1 MKLIFRTLSTLLIL
15 VIGVVLGVFAV
26 ARFHDGPLEG
36 ALAIVAAGPFDSGE
50 MQTGME
56 EPDWVF
62 LRDYST
68 VEFQL
73 LDPVRSRTTWIME
86 HEGRIF
92 IPSGYMN
99 SFLGKVWKHWPKEAE
114 EDGRAILRVDGK
126 LYERQMVRIRDET
139 VATPVLNEL
148 GRKYV
153 GGASI
158 PFQQVASGDIWLF
171 ELRPRN

>member
-1 MKLIFRTLSTLLIL
+1 MKWTLRILGGFVLL
-15 VIGVVLGVFAV
+15 VVVLVVGLFAV
-26 ARFHDGPLEG
+26 ARIHDGPLEG
-36 ALAIVAAGPFDSGE
+36 GLAIVAAGAFKSGDL
-50 MQTGME
+50 QSDPE
-56 EPDWVF
+56 EPDWSF

-99 SFLGKVWKHWPKEAE
+99 SIGGKIWKHWPKEAE
-114 EDGRAILRVDGK
+114 EDGRALLRVDGK
-126 LYERQMVRIRDET
+126 LYERQLVRIREGD
-139 VATPVLNEL
+139 VVPAILAEL

-153 GGASI
+153 PG
-158 PFQQVASGDIWLF
+158 GDIPVEQVTSGNLWLF
-171 ELRPRN
+171 ELRPRG

>member
-1 MKLIFRTLSTLLIL
+1 MKWTLRILGGFVLL
-15 VIGVVLGVFAV
+15 VVVLVVGLFAV
-26 ARFHDGPLEG
+26 ARIHDGPLEG
-36 ALAIVAAGPFDSGE
+36 GLAIVAAGAFKSGDL
-50 MQTGME
+50 QSDPE
-56 EPDWVF
+56 EPDWSF

-99 SFLGKVWKHWPKEAE
+99 SIGGKIWKHWPKEAE
-114 EDGRAILRVDGK
+114 EDGRALLRVDGM
-126 LYERQMVRIRDET
+126 LYERQLVRIREGD
-139 VATPVLNEL
+139 VVPAILAEL

-153 GGASI
+153 PG
-158 PFQQVASGDIWLF
+158 GDIPVEQVTSGNLWLF
-171 ELRPRN
+171 ELRPRG

>member
-1 MKLIFRTLSTLLIL
+1 MKIIFRTLSTLLIL
-15 VIGVVLGVFAV
+15 VIGVVLGVFVV

-36 ALAIVAAGPFDSGE
+36 ALAIVAAGPFDSGD
-50 MQTGME
+50 MQMGME
-56 EPDWVF
+56 EPDWAFV
-62 LRDYST
+62 RDYST

-114 EDGRAILRVDGK
+114 EDGRVLLRVDGK
-126 LYERQMVRIRDET
+126 LYERQMVRIRDEA
-139 VATPVLNEL
+139 VATPVLSEL

-153 GGASI
+153 VGPPI

-171 ELRPRN
+171 ELRPRS

>member
-1 MKLIFRTLSTLLIL
+1 MKWTLRILGGFVLL
-15 VIGVVLGVFAV
+15 VVVLVVGLFAV
-26 ARFHDGPLEG
+26 ARIHDGPLEG
-36 ALAIVAAGPFDSGE
+36 GLAIVAAGAFKSGDL
-50 MQTGME
+50 QSDPE
-56 EPDWVF
+56 EPDWSF

-86 HEGRIF
+86 HDGRIF

-148 GRKYV
+148 GRKYG

-158 PFQQVASGDIWLF
+158 PFQQVESGDIWLF
-171 ELRPRN
+171 ELRPRR

>member
-1 MKLIFRTLSTLLIL
+1 MKWTLRILGGFVLL
-15 VIGVVLGVFAV
+15 VVVLVVGLFAV
-26 ARFHDGPLEG
+26 ARIHDGPLEG
-36 ALAIVAAGPFDSGE
+36 GLAIVAAGAFKSGDL
-50 MQTGME
+50 QSDPE
-56 EPDWVF
+56 EPDWSF

-99 SFLGKVWKHWPKEAE
+99 SLLGKIWKHWPKEAE
-114 EDGRAILRVDGK
+114 EDGRALLRVDGK
-126 LYERQMVRIRDET
+126 LYERQLVRIEDEG

-148 GRKYV
+148 GRKYG

-171 ELRPRN
+171 ELRPRR

>member
-1 MKLIFRTLSTLLIL
+1 MKWTLRILGGFVLL
-15 VIGVVLGVFAV
+15 VVVLVVGLFAV
-26 ARFHDGPLEG
+26 ARIHDGPLEG
-36 ALAIVAAGPFDSGE
+36 GLAIVAAGAFKSGDL
-50 MQTGME
+50 QSDPE
-56 EPDWVF
+56 EPDWSF

-99 SFLGKVWKHWPKEAE
+99 SIGGKIWKHWPKEAE
-114 EDGRAILRVDGK
+114 EDGRALLRVDGK
-126 LYERQMVRIRDET
+126 LYERQLVRIREGA
-139 VATPVLNEL
+139 VVPAILAEL

-153 GGASI
+153 PG
-158 PFQQVASGDIWLF
+158 GDIPVEQVTSGNLWLF
-171 ELRPRN
+171 ELRPRG

>member
-1 MKLIFRTLSTLLIL
+1 MKWTLRILGGFVLL
-15 VIGVVLGVFAV
+15 VVVLVVGLFAV
-26 ARFHDGPLEG
+26 ARIHDGPLEG
-36 ALAIVAAGPFDSGE
+36 GLAIVAAGAFKSGDL
-50 MQTGME
+50 QSDPE
-56 EPDWVF
+56 EPDWSF

-99 SFLGKVWKHWPKEAE
+99 SIGGKIWKHWPKEAE
-114 EDGRAILRVDGK
+114 EDGRALLRGDGK
-126 LYERQMVRIRDET
+126 LYERQLVRIREGD
-139 VATPVLNEL
+139 VVPAILAEL

-153 GGASI
+153 PG
-158 PFQQVASGDIWLF
+158 GDIPVEQVTSGNLWLF
-171 ELRPRN
+171 ELRPRG

>member
-1 MKLIFRTLSTLLIL
+1 MKWTLRILGGFVLL
-15 VIGVVLGVFAV
+15 VVVLVVGLFAV
-26 ARFHDGPLEG
+26 ARIHDGPLEG
-36 ALAIVAAGPFDSGE
+36 GLAIVAAGAFKSGDL
-50 MQTGME
+50 QRDPE
-56 EPDWVF
+56 EPDWSF

-99 SFLGKVWKHWPKEAE
+99 SIGGKIWKHWPKEAE
-114 EDGRAILRVDGK
+114 EDGRALLRVDGK
-126 LYERQMVRIRDET
+126 LYERQLVRIREGD
-139 VATPVLNEL
+139 VVPAILAEL

-153 GGASI
+153 PG
-158 PFQQVASGDIWLF
+158 GDIPVEQVTSGNLWLF
-171 ELRPRN
+171 ELRPRG

>member
-1 MKLIFRTLSTLLIL
+1 MKWTLRILGGFVLLAL
-15 VIGVVLGVFAV
+15 VLVVGLFAV
-26 ARFHDGPLEG
+26 ARIHDGPLEG
-36 ALAIVAAGPFDSGE
+36 GLAIVAAGAFKSGDL
-50 MQTGME
+50 QSDPE
-56 EPDWVF
+56 EPDWSF

-99 SFLGKVWKHWPKEAE
+99 SIGGKIWKHWPKEAE
-114 EDGRAILRVDGK
+114 EDGRALLRVDGK
-126 LYERQMVRIRDET
+126 LYERQLVRIREGD
-139 VATPVLNEL
+139 VVPAILAEL

-153 GGASI
+153 PG
-158 PFQQVASGDIWLF
+158 GDIPVEQVTSGNLWLF
-171 ELRPRN
+171 ELRPRG

>member
-1 MKLIFRTLSTLLIL
+1 MKIARKLLM
-15 VIGVVLGVFAV
+15 VIGVLVLIPVVAIAALSVSARNSDGPSGVFAGGRLV
-26 ARFHDGPLEG
+26 AGELVTGP
-36 ALAIVAAGPFDSGE
+36 
-50 MQTGME
+50 
-56 EPDWVF
+56 EPDWTFV
-62 LRDYST
+62 RDYST

-114 EDGRAILRVDGK
+114 EDGRVLLRVDGK
-126 LYERQMVRIRDET
+126 LYERQMVRIRDEA
-139 VATPVLNEL
+139 VATPVLSEL

-153 GGASI
+153 GGAPI

-171 ELRPRN
+171 ELRPRS